1 MFDLLQLGL
10 KRAAKWFVPGGR
22 GSWRTKAKLGRSL
35 ALPIESRV
43 GSFHSADR
51 LKRFRWARF
60 VWARLV
66 WASFCL
72 MLVISYGLLVILSLG
87 SGWSFPNL
95 LPDRMDFA
103 PWRHFLGNRDGLIT
117 AFSSSLFM
125 SLCVSMASTSL
136 GLVAGRALRS
146 CTTFVWWL
154 IAYLPFVLS
163 PLIVGICLYDIQ
175 VRLGLVS
182 TYLGVIL
189 AQFLFAFAFATI
201 FFCEMWNP
209 RIDRAEQLV
218 KTLGGGTWAVW
229 KHAILP
235 QAKGLLAA
243 CAIQTAL
250 FSWLD
255 FGLVSVLGGGNVN
268 TITVRLFAYIREA
281 SVNQAA
287 QSGIVL
293 LIPPVAGCVITGALL
308 FRSRL
313 RSEPKASDRLKPNCP
328 QFKGSCLQ
336 FKGESEAPA
345 ELGGYSAGASP
356 SRCCGSAGASPS
368 RKNSFCRAPKS

>member
-1 MFDLLQLGL
+1 MLDLLQLGL
-10 KRAAKWFVPGGR
+10 KR
-22 GSWRTKAKLGRSL
+22 
-35 ALPIESRV
+35 
-43 GSFHSADR
+43 
-51 LKRFRWARF
+51 F
-60 VWARLV
+60 VWA
-66 WASFCL
+66 CIGL
-72 MLVISYGLLVILSLG
+72 MIVIPYGLLVILSLG

-95 LPDRMDFA
+95 FPDRMDFA
-103 PWRHFLGNRDGLIT
+103 PWRHFFGNRDGLVT
-117 AFSSSLFM
+117 AFSTSLFM
-125 SLCVSMASTSL
+125 SLCVSATSTSL
-136 GLVAGRALRS
+136 GLVAGRALRN
-146 CTTFVWWL
+146 CATFAWWL
-154 IAYLPFVLS
+154 VAYLPFVLS
-163 PLIVGICLYDIQ
+163 PVIVGICLYDIQ

-182 TYLGVIL
+182 TFLGVIL

-218 KTLGGGTWAVW
+218 KTLGGGPWAVW
-229 KHAILP
+229 MHAILP

-293 LIPPVAGCVITGALL
+293 LIPPVAGCVLTGALL
-308 FRSRL
+308 FRSQL
-313 RSEPKASDRLKPNCP
+313 RTTPKASGRLKTTA
-328 QFKGSCLQ
+328 LQ
-336 FKGESEAPA
+336 FKGEGFNGEGLKSACLKEGEGEAPA
-345 ELGGYSAGASP
+345 ELGS
-356 SRCCGSAGASPS
+356 GSAGASHSLHNSIS
-368 RKNSFCRAPKS
+368 RSPKS